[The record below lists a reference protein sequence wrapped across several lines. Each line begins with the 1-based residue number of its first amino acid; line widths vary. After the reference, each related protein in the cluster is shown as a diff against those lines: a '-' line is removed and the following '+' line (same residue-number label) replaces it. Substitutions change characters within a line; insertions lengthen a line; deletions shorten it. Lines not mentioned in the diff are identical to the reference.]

1 MSDVRPQVSGI
12 VKARR
17 FVEGMQVKEGQVLY
31 EIDPS
36 LYQAAYDQAQADLA
50 NAQAAASVAKLKAQR
65 YAKILEI
72 HGVSQQDV
80 DDAKAAADQAA
91 AAVALKSAA
100 LETARI
106 NLAYTQLRAPISGR
120 IGKSSVTAGA
130 LVTANQDQPL
140 ATIRALDPIYVDL
153 TQSSAQLLRLRRQ
166 LSTDGLKLTS
176 ASVRLKLEDGSDYG
190 RVGTLQFQEVSVD
203 EATGS
208 VTLRAQFPNP
218 DGVLLPGM
226 YVRAV
231 LSLATGSN
239 AILAPQQGI
248 TRDARGNP
256 VAMIVDNNKRVEQ
269 RSLVA
274 DQTVGDQWL
283 ITSGLAEGD
292 QLIVEGLNRIHAGD
306 TVRPVIVGSDAAAA
320 NSGTPA
326 SSEPGAASGARGR

>member
-1 MSDVRPQVSGI
+1 
-12 VKARR
+12 
-17 FVEGMQVKEGQVLY
+17 MQVKEGQVLY

-36 LYQAAYDQAQADLA
+36 LYQAAYDQARADLT
-50 NAQAAASVAKLKAQR
+50 NAQAAAAVAKLKAQR
-65 YAKILEI
+65 YAKILEQV

-80 DDAKAAADQAA
+80 DDASATADQAA

-106 NLAYTQLRAPISGR
+106 NLAYTQLRAPIRGR

-153 TQSSAQLLRLRRQ
+153 TQSTAQLLRLRRQ
-166 LSTDGLKLTS
+166 LGTDGLKLTS
-176 ASVRLKLEDGSDYG
+176 ASVQLKLEDGSDYA
-190 RVGTLQFQEVSVD
+190 RAGTLQFQEVAVD

-231 LSLATGSN
+231 LSLAKVSN
-239 AILAPQQGI
+239 VILAPQQGI
-248 TRDARGNP
+248 TRDARGSAI
-256 VAMIVDNNKRVEQ
+256 AMIVDKNKRVEQ
-269 RSLVA
+269 RTLVA

-283 ITSGLAEGD
+283 ITSGLTEGD
-292 QLIVEGLNRIHAGD
+292 QLIVEGLNRVHAGD
-306 TVRPVIVGSDAAAA
+306 TVRPVFIGPDAAAA
-320 NSGTPA
+320 NNGVPA
-326 SSEPGAASGARGR
+326 SGEPEAASGARGR